1 MPLRPNRRDQAV
13 GVRRFNG
20 PGSGCTLGAFVVSTR
35 ASAITGW
42 VHALCILRRI
52 LGSAASL
59 SALVLLSTT
68 ARANPVVVEG
78 ETAQLAGAFDVLV
91 ESGASWTIDEVSE
104 PGSTRRFER
113 SSAARPN
120 FGYTRDTIWL
130 RFSIENRSSSDSLF
144 VDVCRA
150 WVGTAV
156 LYTRSG
162 AGWSEA
168 RFDASA
174 PWGSR
179 PSSSERVV
187 FPLQLPRGQVG
198 TFYLRLRGDG
208 PISVLG
214 EVSTPAVHARSEALS
229 HLGYG
234 GFYATLVFIALY
246 AFLLFTSLRERGYL
260 WFGLSL
266 GGLVLGEVCA
276 HGHAQRYLGPD
287 PWAELWFGAWWLCV
301 FAFALLQYSRAY
313 LGLAQRPV
321 LDRLVLVAMVAF
333 AAIGVVSPTGAWSHP
348 AAFLALVPGIF
359 LLVAAGVLRWRDGHR
374 PAAFYSVAMLS
385 FLLPGLVSVCV
396 ILGLAP
402 PNPFTEHAVH
412 GGGIAMALLLSFG
425 QADRIHQYNRAS
437 SRFVPVP
444 LIRQLGHSTI
454 VTVEHAEGVRRE
466 MTVMFMDIRNFTGI
480 SEGMTP
486 EQNFAFINEVLRAAV
501 PEVRREGGFIDKFIG
516 DAVLA
521 LFPGE
526 PEAALRAACAMHRR
540 VSELRC
546 SDGSPVRIGIG
557 LHHGSL
563 MLGTIGDSE
572 RMEVTVISDAVNLA
586 SRMEGLTKTLG
597 ASVVLSDA
605 TRNRLGQG
613 SGVALRALG
622 RLQVK
627 GRLDPVQVWQLLD
640 AEPSE
645 SQAKKAS
652 TAEVF
657 ERGVRLAYER
667 KLDAA
672 AACFREVL
680 MVDSRDGA
688 AAYYLAEL
696 TREEDRGPV
705 SDQEWSGIDSLK
717 PSARAV

>member
-1 MPLRPNRRDQAV
+1 MRLVAW
-13 GVRRFNG
+13 
-20 PGSGCTLGAFVVSTR
+20 LGA
-35 ASAITGW
+35 W
-42 VHALCILRRI
+42 L
-52 LGSAASL
+52 SAAC
-59 SALVLLSTT
+59 LLCSVAH
-68 ARANPVVVEG
+68 ARPVVIEG
-78 ETAQLAGAFDVLV
+78 DTAQLAGAFEVLV
-91 ESGASWTIDEVSE
+91 ESGASWGVADVDA
-104 PGSTRRFER
+104 PPLRDRFEP
-113 SSAARPN
+113 STAGRPN

-130 RFSIENRSSSDSLF
+130 RFSLENRSQNDTLLI
-144 VDVCRA
+144 DLCRG
-150 WVGTAV
+150 WVGTAT
-156 LYTRSG
+156 LYSRG
-162 AGWSEA
+162 DRGWDAAS
-168 RFDASA
+168 FDVAA
-174 PWGSR
+174 PWSRR

-187 FPLQLPRGQVG
+187 FPVWLPQGQPR
-198 TFYLRLRGDG
+198 TFYVRLRGDG

-214 EVSTPAVHARSEALS
+214 EVSAPSAYASSDALS
-229 HLGYG
+229 HMGYG

-276 HGHAQRYLGPD
+276 HGHAQRFLGPM
-287 PWAELWFGAWWLCV
+287 PWAELWFGALSLCI

-313 LGLAQRPV
+313 LGLSHRPA
-321 LDRLVLVAMVAF
+321 LDRLVLVAMATF
-333 AAIGVVSPTGAWSHP
+333 AAIGVASPSGSWSHP
-348 AAFLALVPGIF
+348 AAFVALVPGIV
-359 LLVAAGVLRWRDGHR
+359 LLVVAGVLRWRDGHR
-374 PAAFYSVAMLS
+374 PAAFYSMAILS

-402 PNPFTEHAVH
+402 PNTFTEHAVH

-454 VTVEHAEGVRRE
+454 VSVQHAEGVRRE

-486 EQNFAFINEVLRAAV
+486 EQNFAFINDVLRAAV

-516 DAVLA
+516 DALLA

-526 PEAALRAACAMHRR
+526 PEAALRAACAMQRK
-540 VSELRC
+540 VGELRGP
-546 SDGSPVRIGIG
+546 DDSPIRIGIG

-563 MLGTIGDSE
+563 MLGTIGDRQ

-586 SRMEGLTKTLG
+586 SRMEGLTKTFG

-605 TRNRLGQG
+605 TRNRLGAE

-622 RLQVK
+622 RVQVK

-640 AEPSE
+640 AEPSQSRE
-645 SQAKKAS
+645 AKAS

-657 ERGVRLAYER
+657 ERGVGLVYER
-667 KLDAA
+667 KLDEAA
-672 AACFREVL
+672 ECFRQVL
-680 MVDSRDGA
+680 ALDPRDGA

-696 TREEDRGPV
+696 THEEDRGPV